1 MRMLKSQ
8 PKSKII
14 SLLLLI
20 SILIQMVM
28 PLTTLAAGL
37 TVRFSSSATEIK
49 AGDTIS
55 VNIYVTGG
63 ETSYFS
69 AYLEYDESV
78 FEKITKNSISI
89 NSKLIADEDYGLWTK
104 TYSNSNGVQ
113 KISISESEGT
123 SFTIPDNGLL
133 ATIKFKAIANTTT
146 STIKFNNIAL
156 VDVNKS
162 DIDAGNMSIKIPESG
177 ATTYTITYNP
187 NTTDLVEN
195 IMSSGVKVE
204 GKNYTIASAP
214 TRTGYTFTG
223 WNTESNGSGTT
234 YEAGSTYSTDANL
247 NLYAQWKIKTATLT
261 VNPNGGNWEGKTS
274 TQTYTQDYQTTKTI
288 KNPTSGPNG
297 YIVRFNSNGGD
308 TINQITQTKSFS
320 KWNLSGG
327 GQLNGTTYTFGD
339 TAGTLTAQ
347 YIGDTITL
355 PTPTK
360 TGATLKGWYTEITGG
375 ERVGGAGDPYTP
387 TSTTTLFAQW
397 NDIQYTLTIDPKGG
411 NWNGSTANQTVIG
424 TYNSTTEISNP
435 TAPNGYTV
443 TLNDNGN
450 ITNAV
455 QTQDFNGWT
464 NSGTGRISGTT
475 YTYGAGDGTL
485 TANYTANSVT
495 LPTPT
500 KTGYTFAGWYTL
512 ANGGDKITSPYI
524 PQQDITLYSQ
534 WTANKYTITFNAE
547 QGNTST
553 PTKEVTYGQ
562 NYGELLTPT
571 RDGYIFDGWYKGNT
585 KITENDIVDITE
597 NTELTAKWLGAT
609 YTITFD
615 AGEGATLDTQTKQ
628 VTNESTYG
636 ELPTPT
642 KTGYTFVGWY
652 DSNNNK
658 IESTTTVDIKENKT
672 LTAQWQIMKS
682 TLTIDPNGGTWEGSK
697 DIQNFTQDY
706 ATTKT
711 ISVPTQ
717 APDGYTVVFD
727 GNTGNCSTIQ
737 IIQTT
742 TFSKW
747 LKSNGTD
754 LEGDTYTFGTERETL
769 TAQYIGNNIVLPTPT
784 KTGAKFKGWYTSAT
798 EGTKAG
804 DAGKNYLPNENI
816 TLYAQWDEAEYTLTI
831 NPNGGEL
838 NGSSQLQTIKGVY
851 NSTKEIGTL
860 IAPEGYTITLN
871 NNDGTENTS
880 TLKQTQSF
888 EKWTSAN
895 GIEINGTS
903 YTFAPSD
910 DTITA
915 SYTRNQVELTDLSR
929 NGYTFEGWYTSANGG
944 EKITS
949 PYMPQ
954 QDITLYAHWTA
965 NKYTITFNPGQGN
978 TSTTSK
984 EVTYDQNYGNLPTP
998 TRDGYTFDG
1007 WYNGTTKITESDKVD
1022 ITENTELTAKWL
1034 GATYTITFDAGEG
1047 ATLDTQT
1054 KQVTNESTYGE
1065 LPTPTKTGY
1074 TFVGWYD
1081 SNNNKIESTT
1091 TVNITENKTLTAQW
1105 QIKQSKVFVNPN
1117 GGTWEGSQ
1125 EIQNFTQD
1133 YGTTK
1138 TITAPT
1144 ETPNGYTITF
1154 DTNGGTSTEELQ
1166 QIQTT
1171 RFNKWNLI
1179 GGGGSISN
1187 DTYTFGIENGT
1198 VLAEYSGNNMKL
1210 PTVTKIGS
1218 TFKGWYTSAVE
1229 GTRRGGAGEYFAPT
1243 ATETLYAQWETKEYT
1258 LTVIPNGGTWN
1269 GSVSNQTI
1277 KGTYNSTIEISNPVA
1292 PNGYTVTLND
1302 NGKLSSIVQTQSFD
1316 GWTNSGN
1323 GTINGTTYTYGAG
1336 NGVITAKYTADNV
1349 TLPTPTKAGYTFD
1362 GWYTTQN
1369 GENKVENSYIP
1380 TNNVTLFAK
1389 WTANKYTIT
1398 FNPGQGNTST
1408 TSKEV
1413 TYDQTYGELP
1423 TPTRGGYNFDGWYNG
1438 NTKRTENDTVKIT
1451 ENTELVAK
1459 WIGATYTITFDA
1471 GEGATLDTQTKQV
1484 TNENA
1489 YGELPIPTKEG
1500 YTFIGWYDENNN
1512 KIESTTIA
1520 NNVSDITLKAK
1531 YEINKYKVKFVNDDR
1546 TSVIQEIEVEH
1557 GKSVNFT
1564 GKTPTKSNIP
1574 AGYKSEFIGWDDK
1587 TKLQNITQDI
1597 TVIAKYKLTPITYT
1611 IEYKNLQESDN
1622 SSNPA
1627 TYTVEDGKIE
1637 LKDLPDQENFVFAG
1651 WYTSEDEYA
1660 QETKISSIDTSKM
1673 ENIVLY
1679 AQWEPEHLYLK
1690 SKVYKIG
1697 ENDIDIYEEN
1707 DVYLDKIEP
1716 ETTLENFKKNCK
1728 TNGNITVLNEKGI
1741 ELQDE
1746 EFVGTNMKIQVTRKT
1761 EKITLTAVVMGDL
1774 DGNGKVTAT
1783 DLSTLNQALLKMIQL
1798 KNAEFKAVDLDDNQK
1813 LTATDLS
1820 TINNTILKNI
1830 KLTYDKSLD
1839 KKTNE

>member
-1 MRMLKSQ
+1 MKKQ
-8 PKSKII
+8 KVI
-14 SLLLLI
+14 SVSLII
-20 SILIQMVM
+20 SIL
-28 PLTTLAAGL
+28 TTLFIPIVSKADTITDDVNYYLACNSTDVTEGSKL
-37 TVRFSSSATEIK
+37 EVTMNMELKSGTNVDTLSATIKYDDSVLSFDDNNEFTINNQTKWSVPSYVDENGEIK
-49 AGDTIS
+49 LETTRSGKSVGQSGIMFTFYFNVLKTVSSTDIS
-55 VNIYVTGG
+55 IIEPIN
-63 ETSYFS
+63 S
-69 AYLEYDESV
+69 AYLGVDIY
-78 FEKITKNSISI
+78 
-89 NSKLIADEDYGLWTK
+89 SKGSTLR
-104 TYSNSNGVQ
+104 
-113 KISISESEGT
+113 
-123 SFTIPDNGLL
+123 IPKG
-133 ATIKFKAIANTTT
+133 
-146 STIKFNNIAL
+146 
-156 VDVNKS
+156 
-162 DIDAGNMSIKIPESG
+162 E

-195 IMSSGVKVE
+195 ITSAETKIE
-204 GKNYTIASAP
+204 GKDYTIASAP

-234 YEAGSTYSTDANL
+234 YEADSTYSTDANL

-274 TQTYTQDYQTTKTI
+274 TQTYTQNYQTTKTI
-288 KNPTSGPNG
+288 NNPTSGPNG

-347 YIGDTITL
+347 YTGDTITL

-360 TGATLKGWYTEITGG
+360 TGATLKGWYTAITGG
-375 ERVGGAGDPYTP
+375 ERVGGAGDSYTP

-397 NDIQYTLTIDPKGG
+397 NDIQYTLTIDPNGG
-411 NWNGSTANQTVIG
+411 KWNGSTANQTVIG

-450 ITNAV
+450 ITNVV

-512 ANGGDKITSPYI
+512 DNGGDKITSPYI

-534 WTANKYTITFNAE
+534 WTANKYTITFNAG

-562 NYGELLTPT
+562 KYGELPTPT
-571 RDGYIFDGWYKGNT
+571 RDGYIFD
-585 KITENDIVDITE
+585 
-597 NTELTAKWLGAT
+597 
-609 YTITFD
+609 
-615 AGEGATLDTQTKQ
+615 
-628 VTNESTYG
+628 
-636 ELPTPT
+636 
-642 KTGYTFVGWY
+642 GWY

-658 IESTTTVDIKENKT
+658 IESTTIVDITENKT

-727 GNTGNCSTIQ
+727 GNTGNCSTTK

-851 NSTKEIGTL
+851 NSTKEIGTP
-860 IAPEGYTITLN
+860 IAPESYTITLN

-929 NGYTFEGWYTSANGG
+929 SGYTFEGWYTSANGG

-978 TSTTSK
+978 ASTASK
-984 EVTYDQNYGNLPTP
+984 EVTYDQNYGELPTP
-998 TRDGYTFDG
+998 TREGYIFDG
-1007 WYNGTTKITESDKVD
+1007 WYNGTTQITESDKVD
-1022 ITENTELTAKWL
+1022 ITENTELTAKWI

-1065 LPTPTKTGY
+1065 LPIPTKTGY
-1074 TFVGWYD
+1074 TFIGWYD
-1081 SNNNKIESTT
+1081 SENNKIESTT

-1105 QIKQSKVFVNPN
+1105 QIKQSKLFVNPN

-1144 ETPNGYTITF
+1144 EIPNGYTITF

-1218 TFKGWYTSAVE
+1218 TFKGWYTAAVG
-1229 GTRRGGAGEYFAPT
+1229 GTRRGGSGEYFAPT
-1243 ATETLYAQWETKEYT
+1243 ATETLYAQWETEEYT

-1323 GTINGTTYTYGAG
+1323 GTINGTIYTYGAG

-1423 TPTRGGYNFDGWYNG
+1423 TSTRVGYNFNGWYNG
-1438 NTKRTENDTVKIT
+1438 NTKITENDTVKIT

-1546 TSVIQEIEVEH
+1546 TSVIQEVEVEH

-1574 AGYKSEFIGWDDK
+1574 AGYKSEFIGWNDE
-1587 TKLQNITQDI
+1587 TKLQNITEDI

-1637 LKDLPDQENFVFAG
+1637 LKDLQDKENFVFAG

-1679 AQWEPEHLYLK
+1679 AQWEPDHLYLK

-1697 ENDIDIYEEN
+1697 ENDIDIYKEN

-1830 KLTYDKSLD
+1830 KLTYDKSFD

>member
-1 MRMLKSQ
+1 MKKQ
-8 PKSKII
+8 KVI
-14 SLLLLI
+14 SVSLII
-20 SILIQMVM
+20 SIL
-28 PLTTLAAGL
+28 TTLFIPIVSKADTITDDVNYYLACNSTDVTEGSKL
-37 TVRFSSSATEIK
+37 EVTMNMELKSGTNVDTLSATIKYDDSVLSFDDNNEFTINNQTKWSVPSYVDENGEIK
-49 AGDTIS
+49 LETTRSGKSVGQSGIMFTFYFNVLKTVSSTDIS
-55 VNIYVTGG
+55 IIEPIN
-63 ETSYFS
+63 S
-69 AYLEYDESV
+69 AYLGVDIY
-78 FEKITKNSISI
+78 
-89 NSKLIADEDYGLWTK
+89 SKGSTLR
-104 TYSNSNGVQ
+104 
-113 KISISESEGT
+113 
-123 SFTIPDNGLL
+123 IPKG
-133 ATIKFKAIANTTT
+133 
-146 STIKFNNIAL
+146 
-156 VDVNKS
+156 
-162 DIDAGNMSIKIPESG
+162 E

-195 IMSSGVKVE
+195 ITSAETKIE
-204 GKNYTIASAP
+204 GKDYTIASAP

-234 YEAGSTYSTDANL
+234 YEADSTYSTDANL

-274 TQTYTQDYQTTKTI
+274 TQTYTQNYQTTKTI
-288 KNPTSGPNG
+288 NNPTSGPNG

-347 YIGDTITL
+347 YTGDTITL

-360 TGATLKGWYTEITGG
+360 TGATLKGWYTAITGG
-375 ERVGGAGDPYTP
+375 ERVGGAGDSYTP

-397 NDIQYTLTIDPKGG
+397 NDIQYTLTIDPNGG
-411 NWNGSTANQTVIG
+411 KWNGSTANQTVIG

-450 ITNAV
+450 ITNVV

-512 ANGGDKITSPYI
+512 DNGGDKITSPYI

-534 WTANKYTITFNAE
+534 WTANKYTITFNAG

-562 NYGELLTPT
+562 KYGELPTPT
-571 RDGYIFDGWYKGNT
+571 RDGYIFD
-585 KITENDIVDITE
+585 
-597 NTELTAKWLGAT
+597 
-609 YTITFD
+609 
-615 AGEGATLDTQTKQ
+615 
-628 VTNESTYG
+628 
-636 ELPTPT
+636 
-642 KTGYTFVGWY
+642 GWY

-658 IESTTTVDIKENKT
+658 IESTTIVDITENKT

-727 GNTGNCSTIQ
+727 GNTGNCSTTK

-851 NSTKEIGTL
+851 NSTKEIGTP
-860 IAPEGYTITLN
+860 IAPESYTITLN

-888 EKWTSAN
+888 EKWTSEN

-929 NGYTFEGWYTSANGG
+929 SGYTFEGWYTSANGG

-978 TSTTSK
+978 ASTSSK
-984 EVTYDQNYGNLPTP
+984 EVTYDQNYGELPTP
-998 TRDGYTFDG
+998 TREGYIFDG
-1007 WYNGTTKITESDKVD
+1007 WYNGTTQITESDKVD
-1022 ITENTELTAKWL
+1022 ITENTELTAKWI

-1065 LPTPTKTGY
+1065 LPIPTKTGY
-1074 TFVGWYD
+1074 TFIGWYD
-1081 SNNNKIESTT
+1081 SENNKIESTT

-1105 QIKQSKVFVNPN
+1105 QIKQSKLFVNPN

-1144 ETPNGYTITF
+1144 EIPNGYTITF

-1218 TFKGWYTSAVE
+1218 TFKGWYTAAVG
-1229 GTRRGGAGEYFAPT
+1229 GTRRGGSGEYFAPT
-1243 ATETLYAQWETKEYT
+1243 ATETLYAQWETEEYT

-1316 GWTNSGN
+1316 GWTNSGS
-1323 GTINGTTYTYGAG
+1323 GTINGTIYTYGAG

-1423 TPTRGGYNFDGWYNG
+1423 TSTRGGYNFNGWYNG
-1438 NTKRTENDTVKIT
+1438 NTKITENDTVKIT

-1546 TSVIQEIEVEH
+1546 TSVIQEVEVEH

-1574 AGYKSEFIGWDDK
+1574 AGYKSEFIGWNDE
-1587 TKLQNITQDI
+1587 TKLQNITEDI

-1637 LKDLPDQENFVFAG
+1637 LKDLQDKENFVFAG

-1679 AQWEPEHLYLK
+1679 AQWEPDHLYLK

-1830 KLTYDKSLD
+1830 KLTYDKSFD

>member
-1 MRMLKSQ
+1 MKKQ
-8 PKSKII
+8 KVI
-14 SLLLLI
+14 SVSLII
-20 SILIQMVM
+20 SIL
-28 PLTTLAAGL
+28 TTLFIPIVSKADTITDDVNYYLACNSTDVTEGSKL
-37 TVRFSSSATEIK
+37 EVTMNMELKSGTNVDTLSATIKYDDSVLSFDDNNEFTINNQTKWSVPSYVDENGEIK
-49 AGDTIS
+49 LETTRSGKSVGQSGIMFTFYFNVLKTVSSTDIS
-55 VNIYVTGG
+55 IIEPIN
-63 ETSYFS
+63 S
-69 AYLEYDESV
+69 AYLGVDIY
-78 FEKITKNSISI
+78 
-89 NSKLIADEDYGLWTK
+89 SKGSTLR
-104 TYSNSNGVQ
+104 
-113 KISISESEGT
+113 
-123 SFTIPDNGLL
+123 IPKG
-133 ATIKFKAIANTTT
+133 
-146 STIKFNNIAL
+146 
-156 VDVNKS
+156 
-162 DIDAGNMSIKIPESG
+162 E

-195 IMSSGVKVE
+195 ITSAETKIE
-204 GKNYTIASAP
+204 GKDYTIASAP

-234 YEAGSTYSTDANL
+234 YEADSTYSTDANL

-274 TQTYTQDYQTTKTI
+274 TQTYTQNYQTTKTI
-288 KNPTSGPNG
+288 NNPTSGPNG

-347 YIGDTITL
+347 YTGDTITL

-360 TGATLKGWYTEITGG
+360 TGATLKGWYTAITGG
-375 ERVGGAGDPYTP
+375 ERVGGAGDSYTP

-397 NDIQYTLTIDPKGG
+397 NDIQYTLTIDPNGG
-411 NWNGSTANQTVIG
+411 KWNGSTANQTVIG

-512 ANGGDKITSPYI
+512 DNGGDKITSPYI

-534 WTANKYTITFNAE
+534 WTANKYTITFNAG

-562 NYGELLTPT
+562 KYGELPTPT
-571 RDGYIFDGWYKGNT
+571 RDGYIFD
-585 KITENDIVDITE
+585 
-597 NTELTAKWLGAT
+597 
-609 YTITFD
+609 
-615 AGEGATLDTQTKQ
+615 
-628 VTNESTYG
+628 
-636 ELPTPT
+636 
-642 KTGYTFVGWY
+642 GWY

-658 IESTTTVDIKENKT
+658 IESTTIVDITENKT

-929 NGYTFEGWYTSANGG
+929 SGYTFEGWYTSANGG

-978 TSTTSK
+978 ASTSSK
-984 EVTYDQNYGNLPTP
+984 EVTYDQNYGELPTP
-998 TRDGYTFDG
+998 TREGYIFDG
-1007 WYNGTTKITESDKVD
+1007 WYNGTTQITESDKVD
-1022 ITENTELTAKWL
+1022 ITENTELTAKWI

-1065 LPTPTKTGY
+1065 LPIPTKTGY
-1074 TFVGWYD
+1074 TFIGWYD
-1081 SNNNKIESTT
+1081 SENNKIESTT

-1105 QIKQSKVFVNPN
+1105 QIKQSKLFVNPN

-1144 ETPNGYTITF
+1144 EIPNGYTITF

-1218 TFKGWYTSAVE
+1218 TFKGWYTAAVG
-1229 GTRRGGAGEYFAPT
+1229 GTRRGGSGEYFAPT
-1243 ATETLYAQWETKEYT
+1243 ATETLYAQWETEEYT

-1323 GTINGTTYTYGAG
+1323 GTINGTIYTYGAG

-1423 TPTRGGYNFDGWYNG
+1423 TSTRVGYNFNGWYNG
-1438 NTKRTENDTVKIT
+1438 NTKITENDTVKIT

-1546 TSVIQEIEVEH
+1546 TSVIQEVEVEH

-1574 AGYKSEFIGWDDK
+1574 AGYKSEFIGWNDE
-1587 TKLQNITQDI
+1587 TKLQNITEDI

-1637 LKDLPDQENFVFAG
+1637 LKDLQDKENFVFAG

-1679 AQWEPEHLYLK
+1679 AQWEPDHLYLK

-1830 KLTYDKSLD
+1830 KLTYDKSFD